1 MTPRGKGKGGERRG
15 GARCVAYTASIFI
28 HQPRL
33 RFFPTEDSFA
43 VFPLERQMRIGRS
56 NFSAARTSIHHHR
69 DLNEPRRFTK
79 FLLLSPFSPLLLPI
93 SEEEKETAKSR
104 RAIVTSDDFA
114 RKSGPM

>member
-69 DLNEPRRFTK
+69 DLNEPRRFTR
-79 FLLLSPFSPLLLPI
+79 LLLSPFYPLLLPI